1 MLLRQIV
8 CIPLFPPQSCSRRPL
23 PFTNYFWHWKP
34 KIDPKSLV
42 CASGRTYPD
51 VFHLVFKLL
60 SSTKPVNW
68 WLRLACTLSRPESV
82 LVLTRQRVR
91 LPLFSVWSSSRRP
104 LPFTN
109 FFWHRKPK
117 TDPKSLVHRRFRTY
131 VSRCFPS
138 GLAHDN
144 QCFCWY
150 LHFGISSKMLPNS
163 THLTHKSSDQTVRI
177 HFFPSWSCS
186 RIPSLLTDDFWDE
199 KNRKLVKIECVSL
212 LQYVCIKIFPFGLAH
227 ADHCHL

>member
-23 PFTNYFWHWKP
+23 PFTTYFWHWKP

-117 TDPKSLVHRRFRTY
+117 TDPKSRVYRRFRKY
-131 VSRCFPS
+131 VSRCFP
-138 GLAHDN
+138 
-144 QCFCWY
+144 
-150 LHFGISSKMLPNS
+150 P
-163 THLTHKSSDQTVRI
+163 
-177 HFFPSWSCS
+177 WSCS
-186 RIPSLLTDDFWDE
+186 AGPRHIADIFSWRPKPFLVVKVLLTPILASLVCTYAHIGIYYW
-199 KNRKLVKIECVSL
+199 KNL
-212 LQYVCIKIFPFGLAH
+212 LPGILCTSTLQTVYSFPFVIFTLSHRPTA
-227 ADHCHL
+227 LK